1 MIPAQGQV
9 SFRVS
14 LPESLSGGVA
24 GARVLVYL
32 IADKSEHPPG
42 TMPAYGP
49 FVNDPQPVY
58 ATTITD
64 EVAPGGE
71 VVITAPDA
79 EFFHVPLGA
88 LARGGY
94 SAQAVIDRH
103 HLDSRWWCEPG
114 NLHSGV
120 VRFSVTP
127 GEPAEVRIACDR
139 LVAEPPFPQRY
150 GAEEFVIASEAMT
163 YDDGSPMKFRVGVS
177 KPVRFDEA
185 REYSAIYEFPEFGM
199 DHRAVFLAH
208 AAREASAEGT
218 PAGDLARRA
227 FWFTLSP
234 IGPNGCHYFLD
245 SPINGDLR
253 QALIFEILGAIEERY
268 PLKRDARHRFVTG
281 TGAGAWT
288 AWQIALTEPDT
299 FGGCWAVAPVHF
311 DLTSVYGVDLTRGHE
326 GLDAQVRTEI
336 AAERLISPNGR
347 SGGRWDSLRCSWS
360 PFGGAADPI
369 DFFGAAPGLPEIA
382 DHNLS
387 ALVRQSPGEL
397 VLRMRERVRIIMP
410 DDSPRDTR
418 AMRDLVASM
427 NEISFF
433 HFPEGGH
440 GYVKLIDGARESGA
454 FLGAAALIPKEMNEA
469 LDRAD
474 ASKEK
479 R

>member
-1 MIPAQGQV
+1 MVPARGQV

-32 IADKSEHPPG
+32 IADRSEHPPG

-58 ATTITD
+58 AKTMTG
-64 EVAPGGE
+64 EVAPGGAI
-71 VVITAPDA
+71 VLAAPDA
-79 EFFHVPLGA
+79 EYFHVPLGA
-88 LARGGY
+88 LPPGVY
-94 SAQAVIDRH
+94 SAQAVIDRRH
-103 HLDSRWWCEPG
+103 VDSRWWCEPG
-114 NLHSGV
+114 NLHSGI
-120 VRFSVTP
+120 VRFTLTP
-127 GEPAEVRIACDR
+127 GEPTEVRIACDR
-139 LVAEPPFPQRY
+139 VVAEPPFPQRY
-150 GAEEFVIASEAMT
+150 GVEEFVIDSEAMT

-177 KPVRFDEA
+177 KPVRFDAA

-199 DHRAVFLAH
+199 DHRAVFQAH
-208 AAREASAEGT
+208 AAREAAAEGT

-253 QALIFEILGAIEERY
+253 QALLFEVLGAIEERY
-268 PLKRDARHRFVTG
+268 PLKRDARHRLVTG

-288 AWQIALTEPDT
+288 SWQVALTEPDT

-311 DLTSVYGVDLTRGHE
+311 DFKSVYGIDLTRGGE
-326 GLDAQVRTEI
+326 GLDSQVRTEV
-336 AAERLISPNGR
+336 AAERVISPNGR
-347 SGGRWDSLRCSWS
+347 SGGRWDSLRCSWT
-360 PFGGAADPI
+360 PFGEAADPI
-369 DFFGAAPGLPEIA
+369 DLLGAPTGLTGIA
-382 DHNLS
+382 GHNLS
-387 ALVRQSPGEL
+387 ALIRENAGEL

-410 DDSPRDTR
+410 DDSPGDAR

-427 NEISFF
+427 NEVSFF

-440 GYVKLIDGARESGA
+440 GYVKLIEGSRESGA
-454 FLGAAALIPKEMNEA
+454 LLGAAALIPREMNEA

-474 ASKEK
+474 GTKEQ